1 MLAPGDDN
9 QGTLPCCCQHKT
21 QDLKPKDTH
30 DAEFLR
36 HVAKRVV
43 HQVAETTDSR
53 VHIDTKRIYMSGYS
67 NGCTMSLSMASLHSD
82 LVAAVCCMAGSFTT
96 PPSLDY
102 SPTPILNIVGK
113 EDSIMPYEGFYQ
125 PKYGLV
131 YPDVQDSFE
140 ALSDLNGCSSRA
152 QQEKAV
158 PDMTVIG
165 GHEGKVVTDRSFDC
179 WNDAT
184 VEFITLTTAGH
195 SLYPTM
201 TEERFPHFAARTTV
215 DTTSM
220 AWNFC
225 KVHSLPEE
233 PILSMAPTVAPTPSP
248 TVVHSSTIIASAAAA
263 AALGPQWWTSI
274 WFLMASCCLIA
285 F

>member
-1 MLAPGDDN
+1 MLNFYGTSPNEWSSKFQKQRTLVFALIPNASTCLGIPMDAP
-9 QGTLPCCCQHKT
+9 CQCPWRLCT
-21 QDLKPKDTH
+21 
-30 DAEFLR
+30 
-36 HVAKRVV
+36 
-43 HQVAETTDSR
+43 
-53 VHIDTKRIYMSGYS
+53 RI
-67 NGCTMSLSMASLHSD
+67 LL
-82 LVAAVCCMAGSFTT
+82 AVCCMAGSFTT

-102 SPTPILNIVGK
+102 SPTPILNVVGK
-113 EDSIMPYEGFYQ
+113 EDSIMPYEGFYE
-125 PKYGLV
+125 PNYGLM

-140 ALSDLNGCSSRA
+140 TLSDLNGCSSRA
-152 QQEKAV
+152 QQETMV
-158 PDMTVIG
+158 PDMTVVG
-165 GHEGKVVTDRSFDC
+165 GHKGKVVTDRAFDC

-248 TVVHSSTIIASAAAA
+248 TAVHSTTIISSA
-263 AALGPQWWTSI
+263 AALGPQWRTI
-274 WFLMASCCLIA
+274 WLFVMSSSFIT
-285 F
+285 FF